1 MYRDMAQWTRVRSR
15 VFEDGQSIS
24 TVCKA
29 EGICSQTVRKMLL
42 HKRPPGYQ
50 ERKPRQARIFGKQFK
65 TLNALL
71 AENDLRTES
80 TRYSTQEIFEK
91 LHAQGYEGSSAAV
104 RYHMRR
110 HEDADETCL
119 WGAVQR
125 IVRTL
130 PESDATEFLATLFPR
145 GALLSNTAA
154 AQSRRQTIRQ
164 REAKLRPAAEAQ
176 IRWESWISQLEQKG
190 AVDVRELGPHDVERL
205 LAKLLPART
214 KERKK
219 SLVVL
224 GHDHGFAIKHVAGF
238 LGIGISTARHYI
250 EEFNAGGPDRL
261 FGTKPKPRKEDD
273 QELKKT
279 VFELLHEPP
288 SLAGL
293 NRTTWRMTDLEQ
305 VLKVRGMSA
314 SYKVLQKIIKASGY
328 RWKAARVVLT
338 SRDPTYK
345 DKLAHIQ
352 GVLASLQEDERFFSI
367 DEFGPFTVK
376 MKGGRLLAAP
386 GVQPTVP
393 QWQSSKGR
401 LIMTAAL
408 ELSRNQVSYF
418 YSASKNSGEMIKLA
432 ELLVQEYRDV
442 RKLYLSWDAA
452 TWHRSKKLSDFIA
465 EHNFL
470 AISKHLPAI
479 ELVALPANAQFLN
492 VIESVFSGMA
502 RAILHNSDYA
512 SSKAAKHA
520 IDLYFAERNQHFLK
534 SPKRA
539 GKKIWGL
546 EETASQFAS
555 ENNCKNPKYR

>member
-1 MYRDMAQWTRVRSR
+1 MYRDIAQWTRVRSR
-15 VFEDGQSIS
+15 VLDDGQSIS
-24 TVCKA
+24 SVCRS
-29 EGICSQTVRKMLL
+29 EGICRETVRKMLL

-50 ERKPRQARIFGKQFK
+50 EAKPRKARAFHDQFT
-65 TLNALL
+65 TLTSLL
-71 AENDLRTES
+71 AENDLRSKS
-80 TRYSTQEIFEK
+80 TRHSTREIFET
-91 LHAQGYEGSSAAV
+91 LFAGGYKGSSAAV

-110 HEDADETCL
+110 HEDADESCL
-119 WGAVQR
+119 WDAVQR
-125 IVRTL
+125 IIRTL
-130 PESDATEFLATLFPR
+130 PESDATAFLASLFPR
-145 GALLSNTAA
+145 GTLINQTAA
-154 AQSRRQTIRQ
+154 ARRRRQVIHQRQ
-164 REAKLRPAAEAQ
+164 AVLHPAAAAQ
-176 IRWESWISQLEQKG
+176 PQWESWLSKLEQKG
-190 AVDVRELGPHDVERL
+190 AVDAQALDPHDVQRL
-205 LAKLLPART
+205 LAEILPARA

-219 SLVVL
+219 ALVVL
-224 GHDHGFAIKHVAGF
+224 AHDHGFAIKHIAGF
-238 LGIGISTARHYI
+238 LGIGICTARHYI
-250 EEFNAGGPDRL
+250 EEFAAGGSDRL
-261 FGTKPKPRKEDD
+261 FGTKPKPRKADD
-273 QELKKT
+273 EELKKA
-279 VFELLHEPP
+279 VFSLLHEPP

-305 VLKVRGMSA
+305 VLRTRGMFA
-314 SYKVLQKIIKASGY
+314 SYKVLQKIIKAGGY

-338 SRDPTYK
+338 SKDPAYK

-352 GVLASLQEDERFFSI
+352 EVLASLKEDERFFSI
-367 DEFGPFTVK
+367 DEFGPFAVK

-401 LIMTAAL
+401 LILTAAL
-408 ELSRNQVSYF
+408 ELSRNQVSHF

-432 ELLVQEYRDV
+432 KLLVEEYRDV

-452 TWHRSKKLSDFIA
+452 SWHKSQKLNNFID

-470 AISKHLPAI
+470 AESQHLPLI

-502 RAILHNSDYA
+502 RAIIHNSDYESA
-512 SSKAAKHA
+512 DAAMHA
-520 IDLYFAERNQHFLK
+520 MDLYFDERNQHYLQ

-546 EETASQFAS
+546 EETVSQFAS

>member
-1 MYRDMAQWTRVRSR
+1 MYRDIAQWARVRAQIL
-15 VFEDGQSIS
+15 EDGQSIS
-24 TVCKA
+24 AVCRS
-29 EGICSQTVRKMLL
+29 EGICSETVRKMLV

-50 ERKPRQARIFGKQFK
+50 EAKLRKARVFRDQFT
-65 TLNALL
+65 TLTTIL
-71 AENDLRTES
+71 AENDLQSES

-91 LHAQGYEGSSAAV
+91 LHAEGYGGSAAAV

-119 WGAVQR
+119 WDAVQQ

-130 PESDATEFLATLFPR
+130 PESDATEFLASLFPR
-145 GALLSNTAA
+145 GTLVNQTTAARRRRQAIHQRQAALHPAAA
-154 AQSRRQTIRQ
+154 AQPQ
-164 REAKLRPAAEAQ
+164 
-176 IRWESWISQLEQKG
+176 WESWLSKLEQKG
-190 AVDVRELGPHDVERL
+190 AVDGQELAPHDVERL
-205 LAKLLPART
+205 LTELHPARA

-219 SLVVL
+219 ALVIL
-224 GHDHGFAIKHVAGF
+224 ACGHGFAIKHVAGF

-250 EEFNAGGPDRL
+250 EEFSAGGPDQL
-261 FGTKPKPRKEDD
+261 FGTKPKPRKADD
-273 QELKKT
+273 EELKKS
-279 VFELLHEPP
+279 VFSLLHEPP

-305 VLKVRGMSA
+305 VLKARGMFA
-314 SYKVLQKIIKASGY
+314 SYKVLQKIIKTGSY

-338 SRDPTYK
+338 SKDPTYK

-352 GVLASLQEDERFFSI
+352 KVLASLRENERFFSI

-401 LIMTAAL
+401 LTLTAAL
-408 ELSRNQVSYF
+408 ELSRNQVSHF

-432 ELLVQEYRDV
+432 EILVQEYRDV
-442 RKLYLSWDAA
+442 RKLYFSWDAA
-452 TWHRSKKLSDFIA
+452 SWHKSQKLNDFIA

-470 AISKHLPAI
+470 AESQHLPTI

-492 VIESVFSGMA
+492 IIESVFSGMA
-502 RAILHNSDYA
+502 RAIIHNSDYA
-512 SSKAAKHA
+512 SVDTVKHA
-520 IDLYFAERNQHFLK
+520 INLYFAERNQHFLH

-546 EETASQFAS
+546 EQTTSQFAA